1 MGQFEMVGFSRCYT
15 LAGFG
20 QIVFLW
26 PDLYVWGLDNALKQ
40 AVRIILAAA
49 LVYLSAF

>member
-1 MGQFEMVGFSRCYT
+1 MVGFSRCYA

-26 PDLYVWGLDNALKQ
+26 PDLYALGLD
-40 AVRIILAAA
+40 VRQRPKAGC
-49 LVYLSAF
+49 